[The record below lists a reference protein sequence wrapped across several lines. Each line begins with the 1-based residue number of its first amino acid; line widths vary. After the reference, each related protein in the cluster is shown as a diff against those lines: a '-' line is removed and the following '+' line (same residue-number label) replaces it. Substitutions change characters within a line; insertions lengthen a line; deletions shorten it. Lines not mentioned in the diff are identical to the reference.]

1 MYENDRVVA
10 YWEVP
15 LFADT
20 TRVKANRINMWI
32 IDKERK
38 EVKLLEMSCPWVEN
52 REEKAME
59 KTRKYGPLRWELQ
72 QRYPDYKVTQHN
84 IIIDVLRGYSQ
95 DLTNTLP
102 PRDITDASNALN
114 QDLLEISRWC
124 CENSLL
130 INPDKTKF
138 LVIATP
144 QLLHNL
150 PRLSITILGKEIE
163 PVSVARD
170 LGVYI
175 DQTLNYNEHISKL
188 VSNCVHKLVQIN
200 RIKHLLDR
208 KSLLLMI
215 NAFVFSKLFY
225 CSTVWGNTSK
235 SNIKKLQLV
244 QNFAGKIVLGLKK
257 FDHIS
262 QGLKSLG
269 WLSIED
275 KLRLNTAVMVHK
287 CLQHRVPI
295 YLKDKFVYRSQVHN
309 RQLRSVDNNELN
321 LPHCRL
327 STGQRSFAFRGAK
340 VWNSLPLDLKL
351 TSSLRTFKK
360 NVCEL
365 LVNNLS

>member
-1 MYENDRVVA
+1 MLVHRRVT
-10 YWEVP
+10 
-15 LFADT
+15 LRIKFAGT
-20 TRVKANRINMWI
+20 HLYTWVERGTARVKYLAQEHNTMPPAR
-32 IDKERK
+32 
-38 EVKLLEMSCPWVEN
+38 
-52 REEKAME
+52 
-59 KTRKYGPLRWELQ
+59 TR
-72 QRYPDYKVTQHN
+72 
-84 IIIDVLRGYSQ
+84 
-95 DLTNTLP
+95 
-102 PRDITDASNALN
+102 A
-114 QDLLEISRWC
+114 
-124 CENSLL
+124 
-130 INPDKTKF
+130 
-138 LVIATP
+138 
-144 QLLHNL
+144 
-150 PRLSITILGKEIE
+150 
-163 PVSVARD
+163 
-170 LGVYI
+170 
-175 DQTLNYNEHISKL
+175 
-188 VSNCVHKLVQIN
+188 
-200 RIKHLLDR
+200 

>member
-1 MYENDRVVA
+1 MARSSQHFSGGRAFCYAAPKLWN
-10 YWEVP
+10 
-15 LFADT
+15 
-20 TRVKANRINMWI
+20 NRP
-32 IDKERK
+32 
-38 EVKLLEMSCPWVEN
+38 C
-52 REEKAME
+52 
-59 KTRKYGPLRWELQ
+59 
-72 QRYPDYKVTQHN
+72 N
-84 IIIDVLRGYSQ
+84 I
-95 DLTNTLP
+95 
-102 PRDITDASNALN
+102 
-114 QDLLEISRWC
+114 
-124 CENSLL
+124 
-130 INPDKTKF
+130 
-138 LVIATP
+138 
-144 QLLHNL
+144 
-150 PRLSITILGKEIE
+150 
-163 PVSVARD
+163 
-170 LGVYI
+170 
-175 DQTLNYNEHISKL
+175 
-188 VSNCVHKLVQIN
+188 
-200 RIKHLLDR
+200 
-208 KSLLLMI
+208 
-215 NAFVFSKLFY
+215 
-225 CSTVWGNTSK
+225 

-295 YLKDKFVYRSQVHN
+295 YLKDKFVFRSQVHN